1 MQFCVKGVNNK
12 HKGLIGVA
20 LDVGTRIHTPELP
33 LRALQSCLWGGG
45 GIACALAGGLV
56 GHLTTGR
63 SGDVLLQSRLKEI
76 QGHGFRVCKCHI

>member
-33 LRALQSCLWGGG
+33 LRALQSGLWGGG
-45 GIACALAGGLV
+45 GVVGALAGGLV

-63 SGDVLLQSRLKEI
+63 SGDVLLQNRLKEF